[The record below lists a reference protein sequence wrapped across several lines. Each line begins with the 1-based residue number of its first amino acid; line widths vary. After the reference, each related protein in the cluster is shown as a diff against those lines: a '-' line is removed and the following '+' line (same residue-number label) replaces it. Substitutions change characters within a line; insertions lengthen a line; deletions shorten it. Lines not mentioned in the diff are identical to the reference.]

1 MSIAIWIYFWPREKR
16 LKLGLRVTLR
26 AVLHEL
32 LRLRFHATLER
43 FLVGDALLRRIFPY
57 VLRYLHAAKVRTAHT
72 AEMRSLCA
80 FGRQGLVVEFACSF
94 GIEREV
100 ELVFPA
106 KLEARFANRVIAVLR
121 AGMALR

>member
-1 MSIAIWIYFWPREKR
+1 MSIVIWIYFWPREKR
-16 LKLGLRVTLR
+16 QKLGLRVNLR

-72 AEMRSLCA
+72 AEMGGLRSFC
-80 FGRQGLVVEFACSF
+80 R
-94 GIEREV
+94 
-100 ELVFPA
+100 
-106 KLEARFANRVIAVLR
+106 
-121 AGMALR
+121 